1 MTIADRLRL
10 IAQQMAEALKQ
21 EPVDLVALH
30 TATKR
35 IEAAAEWIEEGLE
48 EE

>member
-1 MTIADRLRL
+1 MTVADRLRL

-21 EPVDLVALH
+21 EPVDVVVLH

-48 EE
+48 E